1 MNRHEIVMQGTDSD
15 KRHYIDCLCGARLIC
30 AGAGTMAEWVT
41 HVTATVRRTP

>member
-1 MNRHEIVMQGTDSD
+1 MQGTDSD